1 MPEFDYLSHKNFRN
15 NSSFES
21 IDKSFSIQY
30 LKRLD
35 NKSDTSI
42 RRFFHNR
49 FLASEFLKVAK
60 ARTKLPDL
68 IITQIP
74 SLEVIVSSIFILYC

>member
-1 MPEFDYLSHKNFRN
+1 MPEFDHLSHKNFRN

-49 FLASEFLKVAK
+49 FLASEFLQVAK